1 MVIGNVTIN
10 YTASNDLNL
19 PSGLTT
25 YGDLTVN
32 APDATVNNRS
42 IVTGTITINK
52 VSKNTW
58 NELTTGN
65 SLVFKTKG
73 GKLNIGKNVT
83 VGCLTL
89 DAENATLNVSD
100 HAYLIYPVA
109 INKTVTIITSK
120 PITAIVD
127 KGVKVIVKANKN
139 EDGKEVI
146 GTGDEIKFYPP
157 VDKTDLISA
166 INNAVD
172 IKKDDY
178 TIETWDFFED
188 ALNAA
193 KEVNKKE
200 NVTKDE
206 IDKAIRFLNIAK
218 EGLVQKI

>member
-1 MVIGNVTIN
+1 
-10 YTASNDLNL
+10 
-19 PSGLTT
+19 
-25 YGDLTVN
+25 
-32 APDATVNNRS
+32 
-42 IVTGTITINK
+42 
-52 VSKNTW
+52 
-58 NELTTGN
+58 
-65 SLVFKTKG
+65 LVFKTKG